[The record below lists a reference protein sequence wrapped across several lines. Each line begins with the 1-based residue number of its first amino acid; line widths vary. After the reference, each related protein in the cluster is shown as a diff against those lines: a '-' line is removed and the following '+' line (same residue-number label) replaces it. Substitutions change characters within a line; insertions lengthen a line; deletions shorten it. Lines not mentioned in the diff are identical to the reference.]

1 MKNYFNTFVSLILLF
16 IAYQTFMMR
25 EEMNFADR
33 ENSMLNQYAEETYFN
48 TNELEERLETI
59 ENQLLLLENITRNVR

>member
-25 EEMNFADR
+25 EEMNFAHR
-33 ENSMLNQYAEETYFN
+33 ENSMLNQFAEETYFN
-48 TNELEERLETI
+48 TNELEERLEKI

>member
-1 MKNYFNTFVSLILLF
+1 
-16 IAYQTFMMR
+16 MR
-25 EEMNFADR
+25 EEMNFAQR